1 MTHLTDQVAV
11 VTGASSGVGRATA
24 VAWARA
30 GAHVIA
36 AARNFDALR
45 ALSDEITTFGGRA
58 EAVRCDVSVLDDVL
72 ALRDTATATGEVT
85 LLLNCA
91 GVAGA
96 YATLLDTPLEVWK
109 RTLDVNLTGTFHC
122 CQAFLPAMIASRHG
136 NIINVASSDRA
147 LPLRSAYHT
156 TKFGIV
162 ALTQSLAEEVRG
174 FGISVNAIRF
184 GIPVDTPLARE
195 VNGDRT
201 DYDNWQRPEDTT
213 EVLTYLASQRGAYI
227 TGGYI
232 NVYEWT
238 RQLKGVL
245 GHAATP
251 PPAP

>member
-1 MTHLTDQVAV
+1 MTDLTGQVAV
-11 VTGASSGVGRATA
+11 VTGASSGVGRAAA
-24 VAWARA
+24 VAWAKA
-30 GAHVIA
+30 GAHVVA
-36 AARNFDALR
+36 AARNIEALH
-45 ALSDEITTFGGRA
+45 ALADEISSRGGRA
-58 EAVRCDVSVLDDVL
+58 DAVRCDVAVLDDVL
-72 ALRDTATATGEVT
+72 ALRDTATASGQVS

-91 GVAGA
+91 GVPGS
-96 YATLLDTPLEVWK
+96 YTTLLDTPLEVWQ

-122 CQAFLPAMIASRHG
+122 CRAFLPAMITGRHG

-162 ALTQSLAEEVRG
+162 ALTQSLAEEVRD

-195 VNGDRT
+195 VNGDRS
-201 DYDNWQRPEDTT
+201 DYQNWQSPEDTT
-213 EVLTYLASQRGAYI
+213 EVLTYLADQRGAYI

-238 RQLKGVL
+238 RQLGGTL
-245 GHAATP
+245 RHAATP
-251 PPAP
+251 PSLL